1 MPFPTSATRDSVWI
15 ASNALARI
23 GAASVDNPASA
34 EDLALALDRLD
45 VIAQNLAARG
55 ILYLADI
62 DATPSG
68 IAHEAANALALS
80 LQPDFGNNT
89 PPGSG
94 ALPSQ
99 EAINANR
106 RLITPEPIASGPQ
119 WGRVY

>member
-45 VIAQNLAARG
+45 VIAKNLAARG
-55 ILYLADI
+55 ILYLADV

-68 IAHEAANALALS
+68 IAHEVANALALS
-80 LQPDFGNNT
+80 LQPDFGSNA

-94 ALPSQ
+94 ALPAQ
-99 EAINANR
+99 EAIDANLR
-106 RLITPEPIASGPQ
+106 RITADLIAYGP
-119 WGRVY
+119 